1 MKIQALNTKNKPL
14 VNTKIQLQIRGKDS
28 GFLSCT
34 TDDKGYLELDRKYQ
48 GQQIAPLTQGS
59 SSGKWQPITE
69 GTTLIIDTSSTL
81 SGKKVK
87 TTTQS
92 YK

>member
-1 MKIQALNTKNKPL
+1 MKIQVLNTKNKPL
-14 VNTKIQLQIRGKDS
+14 INAKIQLQIRGKDS
-28 GFLSCT
+28 GFLSCM
-34 TDDKGYLELDRKYQ
+34 TDDKGCLELDRKYK

-59 SSGKWQPITE
+59 SAGKWLPITE

-81 SGKKVK
+81 SGKKEK
-87 TTTQS
+87 ITTQS

>member
-1 MKIQALNTKNKPL
+1 MKLKALNSKNKPL

-34 TDDKGYLELDRKYQ
+34 TDGTGCFTLDSKYE

-59 SSGKWQPITE
+59 SAGKWLPITE
-69 GTTLIIDTSSTL
+69 GTTLLIDTSSTT
-81 SGKKVK
+81 SKKEK